1 MPKTKIVD
9 YRLRVCIDCAALSR
23 ASYQQAVDKYERSY
37 QQPVDNLQIGENKKH
52 NQIFVFFALASF
64 I

>member
-9 YRLRVCIDCAALSR
+9 YRLTVCIDCAALSR
-23 ASYQQAVDKYERSY
+23 ASY
-37 QQPVDNLQIGENKKH
+37 QQPVDNLQIGENKKD